1 MRFKNYFNN
10 LEKYWSANFLAL
22 ISVAFLFSF
31 ITWALINLV
40 IFAFH
45 STSFSEYCK
54 LAAEKYSLYSP
65 IYPIIFFPVSCILS
79 AGVSI
84 FYIFIIISKKKWF
97 SIANILPIII
107 IWIKFFAE
115 MQGTINSSGCL
126 VSFIFFPMTILGSL
140 ISIGIYLILLLLEL
154 IPKFRVPLSPVSQNN
169 IFKKYIRVFYCFYF
183 VIMCS
188 IIYVIGLIIKYCA

>member
-1 MRFKNYFNN
+1 MKFKNYFNN

-97 SIANILPIII
+97 SIASILPIII
-107 IWIKFFAE
+107 IWSKFFAE
-115 MQGTINSSGCL
+115 MQDIITYPGDF
-126 VSFIFFPMTILGSL
+126 VIFLFLPMTILGFL
-140 ISIGIYLILLLLEL
+140 ISIGIYIILLLLEL
-154 IPKFRVPLSPVSQNN
+154 IPKFRVPLSPVSQNS

-188 IIYVIGLIIKYCA
+188 ILYAIQLLYS